1 MKLATQLAS
10 KLTLIILSG
19 FSASSPKHI
28 RIIALFYMLPV
39 LFKHYRPR
47 RAARNT
53 INLSVDRH
61 LGLNLLVEGIGV
73 LGIEGLVCPHDRHE
87 VLGVGQVGDGV
98 CVARDHLDHAHVAPL
113 DDVLVDRVGLA
124 LGVGP
129 HPPQLDGG
137 GTGDH
142 QEPLPLAHVPVVAL
156 GDAGPRDVDRDLAA
170 LGRAQE
176 LRERAARVHVG
187 PEAVGEVARLVVGQE
202 RAPELL
208 GEGALG
214 QVGHRESL
222 AAVPEA
228 VEQVDDLAQ
237 GLHVGLRDVAELL
250 ALHAVQPLV
259 SAAVLLAQQ
268 RAQHLADQVVDVEE
282 LQLHRGVVHGVGA
295 AVRDGVAEGGHGGV
309 VARAAPLAVEVG
321 EAVDE
326 HRGPGA
332 LRVLAEQA
340 LPRELGLAVDRALE
354 AAGEARLRGAGEHD
368 GALIPIVLQG
378 VQQRG
383 GEPEVALH
391 ELGLVLWAVDAGQ
404 VEHEVGAGAVPLQL
418 RGGRVDVVLH
428 DLEGKE
434 LLVFG
439 AAVLAVP
446 YVLQRAA
453 EVPAHEAPRAC
464 DEDAHPTAPPRAR
477 GPPGPAAR
485 TRRS

>member
-1 MKLATQLAS
+1 M
-10 KLTLIILSG
+10 
-19 FSASSPKHI
+19 
-28 RIIALFYMLPV
+28 
-39 LFKHYRPR
+39 
-47 RAARNT
+47 
-53 INLSVDRH
+53 SVDRH

-142 QEPLPLAHVPVVAL
+142 QEPLPLAHMPVVAL
-156 GDAGPRDVDRDLAA
+156 GDAGPRDVDGDLAA

-176 LRERAARVHVG
+176 LRERAAVVHVG

-208 GEGALG
+208 GEGSLG
-214 QVGHRESL
+214 KIRHRERL
-222 AAVPEA
+222 AAVAEA
-228 VEQVDDLAQ
+228 VEQADDLAQ
-237 GLHVGLRDVAELL
+237 GLHVGPGNVAEPVTVD
-250 ALHAVQPLV
+250 ALEALV
-259 SAAVLLAQQ
+259 SATVLLAEQ
-268 RAQHLADQVVDVEE
+268 RAQHLVDQVVDVEE
-282 LQLHRGVVHGVGA
+282 LQLNGGVVHGVGA
-295 AVRDGVAEGGHGGV
+295 AVGDGVAEGGHGGV
-309 VARAAPLAVEVG
+309 VSGAAPLAVEVG

-326 HRGPGA
+326 HRRPGA
-332 LRVLAEQA
+332 PGVPAEQA
-340 LPRELGLAVDRALE
+340 LPRQLRLAVYGALE
-354 AAGEARLRGAGEHD
+354 AARQARLRGAGEHD
-368 GALIPIVLQG
+368 GAFVAVSLERLE
-378 VQQRG
+378 QRG

-391 ELGLVLWAVDAGQ
+391 ELRLVLGAVDAGQ
-404 VEHEVGAGAVPLQL
+404 VEDEVGAGAVVLQL
-418 RGGRVDVVLH
+418 GGRRVEVVLH
-428 DLEGKE
+428 DLKGKE
-434 LLVFG
+434 CLVFG

-453 EVPAHEAPRAC
+453 EVPPDEAPGAG

-477 GPPGPAAR
+477 GPRAPVAR